1 MPKIPE
7 GHNPGQEEITSNKEA
22 AIPEQTKLS
31 EEMVPMVEKKD
42 RILTGMRPT
51 GSLHLGHYVGA
62 LENWI
67 KLQEK
72 YDCHFL
78 IADYQA
84 FGDYAD
90 NIAKIRDSV
99 IQVAMDWLSVGLDPH
114 KTTFVVQSY
123 VPEHAELAM
132 LLSMIIPKGMID
144 RNPTLKD
151 ESALQKDISL
161 GFYNYPASQAADI
174 LLPKANLVPVG
185 EDQLPHIEL
194 TREIARKFNRMYSH
208 IFPIPTA
215 LVGRVPRLVGIDGK
229 AKMSKSLGNCIYL
242 SDNREIIEKKVKKMF
257 TDPTRLKAT
266 DPGHV
271 EGNVVFTYLDAFH
284 PDAAEL
290 ESLKKK
296 YVEGKIGDGELKRIL
311 AELLNTF
318 LTPIRERKAFY
329 QAHPEAV
336 REALIEG
343 TEKAKKVAAE
353 TMREVRE
360 AMKITGYEDIKN
372 IKKVIGEK

>member
-1 MPKIPE
+1 MSKESKDNQPKAVK
-7 GHNPGQEEITSNKEA
+7 NKKE
-22 AIPEQTKLS
+22 
-31 EEMVPMVEKKD
+31 

-84 FGDYAD
+84 LGDYAD
-90 NIAKIRDSV
+90 NISKIRDSV
-99 IQVAMDWLSVGLDPH
+99 IQVALDWLSVGLDPK
-114 KTTFVVQSY
+114 KTTFVIQSY
-123 VPEHAELAM
+123 VPEHAELTL
-132 LLSMIIPKGMID
+132 LLSMITPKGMID
-144 RNPTLKD
+144 RNPTLKA

-161 GFYNYPASQAADI
+161 GFYNYPASQIADI

-194 TREIARKFNRMYSH
+194 TREIARKFNRMYGN
-208 IFPIPTA
+208 IFPISEA

-242 SDNREIIEKKVKKMF
+242 SDDPGTVEKKVKKMF
-257 TDPTRLKAT
+257 TDPTRIRAT
-266 DPGHV
+266 DPGHI
-271 EGNVVFTYLDAFH
+271 EGNVVFTYLDAFY
-284 PDAAEL
+284 PNADEL
-290 ESLKKK
+290 DDLKNK
-296 YVEGKIGDGELKRIL
+296 YIAGKIGDKEVKGIL
-311 AELLNTF
+311 AELLNKF
-318 LTPIRERKAFY
+318 LSPIREKRAFY
-329 QAHPEAV
+329 QAYPELI
-336 REALIEG
+336 REALLEG
-343 TEKAKKVAAE
+343 TEKAKKEAAA
-353 TMREVRE
+353 TMLEVKE

-372 IKKVIGEK
+372 IKRIIA

>member
-1 MPKIPE
+1 M
-7 GHNPGQEEITSNKEA
+7 TSERK
-22 AIPEQTKLS
+22 KSS
-31 EEMVPMVEKKD
+31 EEASMVKKKD

-51 GSLHLGHYVGA
+51 GPLHLWHYVGA
-62 LENWI
+62 LENWV

-84 FGDYAD
+84 LGDYSND
-90 NIAKIRDSV
+90 ISKIRDSV
-99 IQVAMDWLSVGLDPH
+99 IEVTMDWLSVGLDPY
-114 KTTFVVQSY
+114 KTTFIIQSY

-144 RNPTLKD
+144 RNPTLKA
-151 ESALQKDISL
+151 ESALQKDVSL
-161 GFYNYPASQAADI
+161 GFYNYPASQVADI

-194 TREIARKFNRMYSH
+194 TREIARKFNRMYGH
-208 IFPIPTA
+208 IFPIPTG

-242 SDNREIIEKKVKKMF
+242 SDTREIVEKKVKQMF

-266 DPGHV
+266 DLGHI

-284 PDAAEL
+284 SDATEQ
-290 ESLKKK
+290 ENLKKK
-296 YVEGKIGDGELKRIL
+296 YTEGKIGDGEVKSIL
-311 AELLNTF
+311 TKLLNA
-318 LTPIRERKAFY
+318 LLGPIRERRAYY
-329 QAHPEAV
+329 QVHPEAV
-336 REALIEG
+336 REALFEG
-343 TEKAKKVAAE
+343 TEKAKKVAAA
-353 TMREVRE
+353 TMLEVRE

-372 IKKVIGEK
+372 IKKIIEKYSYEE

>member
-1 MPKIPE
+1 MIKTLRIHQVE
-7 GHNPGQEEITSNKEA
+7 SVMNKKE
-22 AIPEQTKLS
+22 
-31 EEMVPMVEKKD
+31 

-67 KLQEK
+67 KLQDK

-90 NIAKIRDSV
+90 NISKIRDSV
-99 IQVAMDWLSVGLDPH
+99 IQVAVDWLSVGLDPK
-114 KTTFVVQSY
+114 KTTFVIQSY
-123 VPEHAELAM
+123 VPEHAELAL

-144 RNPTLKD
+144 RNPTLKA

-161 GFYNYPASQAADI
+161 GFYNYPASQIADI

-185 EDQLPHIEL
+185 DDQLPHIEL
-194 TREIARKFNRMYSH
+194 TRDIARKFNRMYGD
-208 IFPIPTA
+208 IFPVPDA

-242 SDNREIIEKKVKKMF
+242 SDSREAVEKKVKQMF

-266 DPGHV
+266 DPGHI
-271 EGNVVFTYLDAFH
+271 EGNVVFTYLDAFY
-284 PDAAEL
+284 PDANEL
-290 ESLKKK
+290 DELKKK
-296 YVEGKIGDGELKRIL
+296 YMAGKIGDGETKNML
-311 AELLNTF
+311 AELLNKF
-318 LTPIRERKAFY
+318 LNPIRERRAFY
-329 QAHPEAV
+329 QAHPEV
-336 REALIEG
+336 IREALLEG
-343 TEKAKKVAAE
+343 TEKAKKVAAA
-353 TMREVRE
+353 TMLEVRE

-372 IKKVIGEK
+372 IKKIIYEK

>member
-1 MPKIPE
+1 M
-7 GHNPGQEEITSNKEA
+7 
-22 AIPEQTKLS
+22 KLS
-31 EEMVPMVEKKD
+31 ERRTPTIEKKE

-51 GSLHLGHYVGA
+51 GLLHLGHYVGA
-62 LENWI
+62 LENWV

-90 NIAKIRDSV
+90 NISKIRDSV
-99 IQVAMDWLSVGLDPH
+99 IQVAIDWLSVGLDPH
-114 KTTFVVQSY
+114 KTTFIIQSY

-132 LLSMIIPKGMID
+132 LLSMITPKGMIE

-161 GFYNYPASQAADI
+161 GFYNYPASQVADI
-174 LLPKANLVPVG
+174 LLSKASLIPVG

-194 TREIARKFNRMYSH
+194 TREIARKFNRMYGH

-215 LVGRVPRLVGIDGK
+215 LVGRVPRLIGIDGK
-229 AKMSKSLGNCIYL
+229 AKMSKSLGNCVYL
-242 SDNREIIEKKVKKMF
+242 SDSREIIEKKVKKMF

-266 DPGHV
+266 DPGHI

-290 ESLKKK
+290 ASLKKR
-296 YVEGKIGDGELKRIL
+296 YIAGRIGDEEVKGIL
-311 AELLNTF
+311 AELLNIF
-318 LTPIRERKAFY
+318 LDPIRKRRAFY
-329 QAHPEAV
+329 QAHPGAV
-336 REALIEG
+336 REALLEG
-343 TEKAKKVAAE
+343 TKKAKKVAAA
-353 TMREVRE
+353 TMLEVRE

-372 IKKVIGEK
+372 IKKIIL

>member
-1 MPKIPE
+1 MSK
-7 GHNPGQEEITSNKEA
+7 QENSAKKE
-22 AIPEQTKLS
+22 
-31 EEMVPMVEKKD
+31 

-67 KLQEK
+67 KLQNE

-90 NIAKIRDSV
+90 NISKIRDSV
-99 IQVAMDWLSVGLDPH
+99 IQVTIDWLSVGLDPN
-114 KTTFVVQSY
+114 KNTFVIQSY

-132 LLSMIIPKGMID
+132 LLSMITPRVLID

-194 TREIARKFNRMYSH
+194 TREIARRFNRMYGE
-208 IFPIPTA
+208 IFPLPKA
-215 LVGRVPRLVGIDGK
+215 LVGRVPRLIGIDGK

-242 SDNREIIEKKVKKMF
+242 SDSADLVEKKVKKMY

-266 DPGHV
+266 DPGHI
-271 EGNVVFTYLDAFH
+271 EGNVVFTYLDAFYH
-284 PDAAEL
+284 DKTEL
-290 ESLKKK
+290 DNLKKE
-296 YVEGKIGDGELKRIL
+296 YRAGKLGDAQVKSLLTGIL
-311 AELLNTF
+311 NNF
-318 LTPIRERKAFY
+318 LEPIREKRAFY
-329 QAHPEAV
+329 QAHPEMIKD
-336 REALIEG
+336 ALIEG
-343 TEKAKKVAAE
+343 TQKNKKLAAT
-353 TMREVRE
+353 TMAEVKE
-360 AMKITGYEDIKN
+360 AMKITAYEDIKN
-372 IKKVIGEK
+372 IKKIIL

>member
-1 MPKIPE
+1 MSK
-7 GHNPGQEEITSNKEA
+7 QENSAKKE
-22 AIPEQTKLS
+22 
-31 EEMVPMVEKKD
+31 

-67 KLQEK
+67 RLQNE

-90 NIAKIRDSV
+90 NISKIRDSV
-99 IQVAMDWLSVGLDPH
+99 IQVTMDWLSVGLDPN
-114 KTTFVVQSY
+114 KSSFVIQSY

-132 LLSMIIPKGMID
+132 LLSMITPKVFVD

-185 EDQLPHIEL
+185 EDQLPHVEL
-194 TREIARKFNRMYSH
+194 TREIARRFNRMYGE
-208 IFPIPTA
+208 IFPLPQA
-215 LVGRVPRLVGIDGK
+215 LVGRVPRLIGIDGK

-242 SDNREIIEKKVKKMF
+242 SDSADEVEKKVKKMY

-266 DPGHV
+266 DPGHI
-271 EGNVVFTYLDAFH
+271 EGNVVFTYLDAFYH
-284 PDAAEL
+284 DKVEL
-290 ESLKKK
+290 ENLKTE
-296 YVEGKIGDGELKRIL
+296 YRAGKLGDAQVKGLL
-311 AELLNTF
+311 TELLNKF
-318 LTPIRERKAFY
+318 LEPIREKRAFY
-329 QAHPEAV
+329 QAHPEVV
-336 REALIEG
+336 RDALIEG
-343 TEKAKKVAAE
+343 TQKAKKVAAA
-353 TMREVRE
+353 TMAEVKE
-360 AMKITGYEDIKN
+360 AMKITAYEDMKN
-372 IKKVIGEK
+372 IKKIIL

>member
-1 MPKIPE
+1 MSK
-7 GHNPGQEEITSNKEA
+7 QENSAKKE
-22 AIPEQTKLS
+22 
-31 EEMVPMVEKKD
+31 

-62 LENWI
+62 LENWV

-90 NIAKIRDSV
+90 NISKIRDSV
-99 IQVAMDWLSVGLDPH
+99 VQVAMDWLSVGLDPN
-114 KTTFVVQSY
+114 KTTFVIQSY

-132 LLSMIIPKGMID
+132 LLSMITPKAMID

-185 EDQLPHIEL
+185 DDQLPHIEL
-194 TREIARKFNRMYSH
+194 TREIARRFNRMYGD
-208 IFPIPTA
+208 IFSLPNA

-242 SDNREIIEKKVKKMF
+242 SDSPEIVEKKVKKMF

-266 DPGHV
+266 DPGHI
-271 EGNVVFTYLDAFH
+271 EGNVVFIYLDAFYH
-284 PDAAEL
+284 DTVEL
-290 ESLKKK
+290 ENIKKE
-296 YVEGKIGDGELKRIL
+296 YIAGKISDSAVKGIL
-311 AELLNTF
+311 TDLLNKF
-318 LTPIRERKAFY
+318 LEPIREKRAFY
-329 QAHPEAV
+329 QAHPEVV
-336 REALIEG
+336 RNALIKG
-343 TEKAKKVAAE
+343 TQKAKKVAAA
-353 TMREVRE
+353 TMLEVRE

-372 IKKVIGEK
+372 IKEIIL

>member
-1 MPKIPE
+1 MIKTLRSHQTGSI
-7 GHNPGQEEITSNKEA
+7 INK
-22 AIPEQTKLS
+22 
-31 EEMVPMVEKKD
+31 KK

-51 GSLHLGHYVGA
+51 GSLHLGHHVGA

-90 NIAKIRDSV
+90 NILKIRDSV
-99 IQVAMDWLSVGLDPH
+99 IQVAIDWLSVGLDPK

-123 VPEHAELAM
+123 VPEHAELTL
-132 LLSMIIPKGMID
+132 LLSMITPKSMID
-144 RNPTLKD
+144 RNPTLKA

-161 GFYNYPASQAADI
+161 GFYNYPASQIADI

-194 TREIARKFNRMYSH
+194 TREIARKFNRMYGD
-208 IFPIPTA
+208 IFPIPEA

-242 SDNREIIEKKVKKMF
+242 SDSKEVVEKKVKQMY

-266 DPGHV
+266 DPGHI
-271 EGNVVFTYLDAFH
+271 EGNVVFTYLDAFY
-284 PDAAEL
+284 PDANEL
-290 ESLKKK
+290 GELKNK
-296 YVEGKIGDGELKRIL
+296 YIAGKIGDGEVKGML
-311 AELLNTF
+311 AELLNKF
-318 LTPIRERKAFY
+318 LNPIRERRDFFRT
-329 QAHPEAV
+329 HPEDI
-336 REALIEG
+336 REALVEG
-343 TEKAKKVAAE
+343 TDKARKVAAA
-353 TMREVRE
+353 TMLEVKE

-372 IKKVIGEK
+372 IKKIIYEK